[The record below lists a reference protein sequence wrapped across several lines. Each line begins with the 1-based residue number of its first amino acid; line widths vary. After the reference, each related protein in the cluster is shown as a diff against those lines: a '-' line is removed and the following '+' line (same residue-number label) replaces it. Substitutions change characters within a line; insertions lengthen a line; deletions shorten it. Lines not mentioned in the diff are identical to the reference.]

1 MIVDFMS
8 LPAFYGYVQGFVV
21 AAVSVDGLALGPF
34 LGTRVARFFFL
45 MIRRPPRSTLFPY
58 TTLFRSE
65 LPDRQA
71 LAPEQVAER
80 CREKERHKQRLAAL
94 AAGNPEVGA
103 AIEAAVRSFG
113 GTAAEPASFDAL
125 HELLELQA
133 YHLAY
138 WRVAAEDI
146 NYRRFFDVND
156 LAALR
161 VDNEAVFE
169 VTHRLVLQLIGAGMI
184 DGLRV
189 DHVDG
194 LYDPA
199 GYVRRLQER
208 IGAVTGRRG
217 ARALYLVV
225 EKITASFEHLPSD
238 WPVHG
243 ETGYRFAH
251 VVNRLLVGSATRA
264 PRGPVS

>member
-1 MIVDFMS
+1 R
-8 LPAFYGYVQGFVV
+8 LPLDPRTYPRILDRV
-21 AAVSVDGLALGPF
+21 AALVANTELENTRRALA
-34 LGTRVARFFFL
+34 
-45 MIRRPPRSTLFPY
+45 
-58 TTLFRSE
+58 E

-113 GTAAEPASFDAL
+113 GTAAEPAS
-125 HELLELQA
+125 
-133 YHLAY
+133 
-138 WRVAAEDI
+138 
-146 NYRRFFDVND
+146 
-156 LAALR
+156 
-161 VDNEAVFE
+161 
-169 VTHRLVLQLIGAGMI
+169 
-184 DGLRV
+184 
-189 DHVDG
+189 
-194 LYDPA
+194 
-199 GYVRRLQER
+199 YVRRLQER

-243 ETGYRFAH
+243 ETGYRFAN
-251 VVNRLLVGSATRA
+251 VVNRMLVDSATRA
-264 PRGPVS
+264 RMDRVYRAFIDEPLEWRDVAYECQQLVLRRSLASELNVATNQLARIARADRRTRDFTYNGLRTALAEVIACFP